1 MMKKINCWT
10 AFFAFVLVCM
20 VVLLVRTVTVTNVG
34 QPFPASIIFLMV
46 LLSCLGV
53 CVTYN
58 E

>member
-1 MMKKINCWT
+1 MKKINCYT
-10 AFFAFVLVCM
+10 VFFTICLLCM

-46 LLSCLGV
+46 LLSCLGIR
-53 CVTYN
+53 VTYN

>member
-1 MMKKINCWT
+1 MKKINCYT
-10 AFFAFVLVCM
+10 VFFALCLLCM

-34 QPFPASIIFLMV
+34 QTFPASIIFLMV
-46 LLSCLGV
+46 LLSCLGI